1 MAKNLLIVESPAK
14 AKTIE
19 GYLGKDFL
27 VKSSYGHIRDLVKGD
42 MGIDIAN
49 NFSQTYEVPADK
61 RQVVAELKKLAKEA
75 EMVWLASDEDR
86 EGEAISWHLFETLGL
101 KEAKTKR
108 IVFHE
113 ITKPAILKAIET
125 PRTIDYNLVH
135 AQQARRVLDRLVGFE
150 LSPVLWKKIKPS
162 LSAGRVQ
169 SVAVRLIVEREVNK
183 FNAVAAYKISAQ
195 FLTGKG
201 KELVKAE
208 LPHRFEKEADA
219 EKFVYD
225 CVEATFAVDSLET
238 KPAKRNPAAP
248 FTTSTLQQEASRK
261 LGYSVSRTM
270 QIAQRLYESGR
281 ITYMR
286 TDSVNLSET
295 ALQAAAAEI
304 NSAWGEKYHH
314 LRVYKTKSAGA
325 QEAHEAIRPTYF
337 SHHTV
342 PGDSSEQRLYE
353 LIWKRA
359 IASQMSEAL
368 FEKTTAQISISK
380 RSERLIAEGEVLKFD
395 GFLKVYLESSDD
407 DDVDDAEKAGM
418 LPPLAKGQELYVK
431 ELNATQRFSRPPAR
445 YTEASLVKK
454 LEELGIGR
462 PSTYAP
468 TISTIQNRGY
478 VVKEE
483 RDGKQRSFTAITLSN
498 GEVSKQI
505 KTEITGAE
513 KGKLFPTDI
522 GEVVN
527 DFLVEHFKGIVDFN
541 FTANVEK
548 EFDEI
553 AQGLQEWTKMLHS
566 FYTPFHIEVESTL
579 ENADRANGERLL
591 GIDPVSGKNV
601 YAKVGKFGPLV
612 QIGQNDDDEKPKYA
626 SLAKSQSV
634 GTVTLEDALEQFKL
648 PFQLEDYDGKEVS
661 VGVGRFGP
669 YVKWGEAYISV
680 PKNEDPLTIDRDR
693 AIELIEEKVT
703 ADAPIAQFQDLPVTK
718 GTGRFG
724 PFIKWNDLFINV
736 PKAYDFENLKAS
748 DIDELINKK
757 LEKEANRFI
766 QQWET
771 DKIAIENGRW
781 GPFIRFGKEML
792 KLRKNPATNDKYT
805 PEELATLTLEDVKKL
820 IVEQVPNA
828 FEPKTKK
835 AAVKKAGT
843 VAKKAG
849 TVAKKTAPKKPSAKK
864 AVAKK

>member
-42 MGIDIAN
+42 MGIDISN
-49 NFSQTYEVPADK
+49 NFAQTYEVPSDK
-61 RQVVAELKKLAKEA
+61 KQVVAELKKLAKDA

-86 EGEAISWHLFETLGL
+86 EGEAISWHLYETLGL
-101 KEAKTKR
+101 KENKTKR

-125 PRTIDYNLVH
+125 PRSIDYNLVH

-169 SVAVRLIVEREVNK
+169 SVAVRLIVDREREVNK
-183 FNAVAAYKISAQ
+183 FNAAAAFKITAEFS
-195 FLTGKG
+195 TGNG

-208 LPHRFEKEADA
+208 LPQRFEKEADA
-219 EKFVYD
+219 EKFLND
-225 CVEATFAVDSLET
+225 CVGSGFSVDSLET

-304 NSAWGEKYHH
+304 KSAYGDKYHQP
-314 LRVYKTKSAGA
+314 RTYKTKSAGA

-337 SHHTV
+337 NHHTV

-368 FEKTTAQISISK
+368 FEKTTAQIAISTRK
-380 RSERLIAEGEVLKFD
+380 EQLTAEGEVMKFD
-395 GFLKVYLESSDD
+395 GFLKVYLESSDEED
-407 DDVDDAEKAGM
+407 GEDSEGNNM
-418 LPPLAKGQELYVK
+418 LPPLSRGQELTLRVM
-431 ELNATQRFSRPPAR
+431 NATERFSRPPAR

-478 VVKEE
+478 VVKED
-483 RDGKQRSFTAITLSN
+483 RDGRQRTFGAIELIN
-498 GEVSKQI
+498 GVVTKKT

-513 KGKLFPTDI
+513 KSKLFPTDI

-566 FYTPFHIEVESTL
+566 FYTPFHLEVETTL
-579 ENADRANGERLL
+579 ETADRANGERLL
-591 GIDPVSGKNV
+591 GVDPTTGKNV
-601 YAKVGKFGPLV
+601 YTKVGRFGPLV
-612 QIGQNDDDEKPKYA
+612 QIGENDDEEKPRYA

-634 GTVTLEDALEQFKL
+634 GTVTLEEALEQFKL
-648 PFQLEDYDGKEVS
+648 PFQLEDYEGKEVS

-669 YVKWGEAYISV
+669 YVKWGEAYISI
-680 PKNEDPLTIDRDR
+680 PKNEEPLSIDQSR
-693 AIELIEEKVT
+693 AIEIISEKIT
-703 ADAPIAQFQDLPVTK
+703 ADAPVAHYQGMPVTK

-736 PKAYDFENLKAS
+736 PKAYNFDQLSQVE
-748 DIDELINKK
+748 IEELIGKK
-757 LEKEANRFI
+757 IEKEANRFI
-766 QQWET
+766 QQWTAE
-771 DKIAIENGRW
+771 KIAIENGRW

-805 PEELATLTLEDVKKL
+805 PEELASISLDEVKKL

-828 FEPKTKK
+828 FEPKKAKAKK
-835 AAVKKAGT
+835 ATGTKTAVKK
-843 VAKKAG
+843 KAP
-849 TVAKKTAPKKPSAKK
+849 AKKTVTKK
-864 AVAKK
+864 